1 MSWETLLLKVTSITK
16 SIEKYAFLVIFVNVY
31 MKDGPPCRNMVEL
44 YMARTCRWGILR
56 VIGGDLHL
64 QEADV
69 VITPANNRLSG
80 REGIDAQIH
89 KAAGEELRQFCRDV
103 SVEQRK
109 SNLPP
114 CPVTTNVV
122 SKPYNLE
129 NKFKHIIHVVSPDC
143 RRPNQDESRRQLLP
157 EAYFNLFATLKDM
170 KDVSVVM
177 APPLSMG
184 VFAYPHREGA
194 RLTLETLLG
203 IMDGEEDPGIKEYNI
218 VVKERNFIKNMR
230 TVYRESEDQLPGTD
244 TTMV

>member
-1 MSWETLLLKVTSITK
+1 
-16 SIEKYAFLVIFVNVY
+16 
-31 MKDGPPCRNMVEL
+31 
-44 YMARTCRWGILR
+44 MARTCRWGVVR

-64 QEADV
+64 QEADA

-89 KAAGEELRQFCRDV
+89 KAAGDELREFCRGV

-109 SNLPP
+109 LNLPP

-122 SKPYNLE
+122 SSPYNLKE
-129 NKFKHIIHVVSPDC
+129 RFKHIIHVVSPDC
-143 RRPNQDESRRQLLP
+143 RRPNQDESRRDLLP
-157 EAYFNLFATLKDM
+157 QTYHHLFDTLKGM
-170 KDVSVVM
+170 KGIKVVM

-203 IMDGEEDPGIKEYNI
+203 IMDGDEDPGVKEYNI
-218 VVKERNFIKNMR
+218 VVKEKNFIKNMR
-230 TVYRESEDQLPGTD
+230 TVYRESNDLLPGTD

>member
-1 MSWETLLLKVTSITK
+1 
-16 SIEKYAFLVIFVNVY
+16 
-31 MKDGPPCRNMVEL
+31 MVEL
-44 YMARTCRWGILR
+44 NMARTCRWGVVR
-56 VIGGDLHL
+56 VIGGELHL
-64 QEADV
+64 QEADA

-80 REGIDAQIH
+80 REGLDAQIH
-89 KAAGEELRQFCRDV
+89 KAAGDELRDFCTEVR
-103 SVEQRK
+103 VEQRK
-109 SNLPP
+109 LNLPP

-122 SKPYNLE
+122 SSSFNLKE
-129 NKFKHIIHVVSPDC
+129 RFKHIIHVVSPDC
-143 RRPNQDESRRQLLP
+143 RRPNQDESRRELLP
-157 EAYFNLFATLKDM
+157 QTYHHLFDTLKGM

-230 TVYRESEDQLPGTD
+230 SVYRESNDLLPGND

>member
-1 MSWETLLLKVTSITK
+1 
-16 SIEKYAFLVIFVNVY
+16 
-31 MKDGPPCRNMVEL
+31 MVEL
-44 YMARTCRWGILR
+44 YMARTCRWGVVR
-56 VIGGDLHL
+56 VIGGELHL
-64 QEADV
+64 QEADA

-80 REGIDAQIH
+80 REGLDAQIH
-89 KAAGEELRQFCRDV
+89 KAAGDELRDFCTEVR
-103 SVEQRK
+103 VEQRK
-109 SNLPP
+109 LNLPP

-122 SKPYNLE
+122 SSSFNLKE
-129 NKFKHIIHVVSPDC
+129 RFKHIIHVVSPDC
-143 RRPNQDESRRQLLP
+143 RRPNQDESRRELLP
-157 EAYFNLFATLKDM
+157 QTYHHLFDTLKGM

-230 TVYRESEDQLPGTD
+230 TVYRESNDLLPGND

>member
-1 MSWETLLLKVTSITK
+1 
-16 SIEKYAFLVIFVNVY
+16 
-31 MKDGPPCRNMVEL
+31 
-44 YMARTCRWGILR
+44 MARTCKWGVVR
-56 VIGGDLHL
+56 VIGGELHL

-89 KAAGEELRQFCRDV
+89 KAAGDELRDFCRGV

-109 SNLPP
+109 LNLPP

-122 SKPYNLE
+122 SSPFNLKE
-129 NKFKHIIHVVSPDC
+129 RFKHIIHVVSPDC
-143 RRPNQDESRRQLLP
+143 RRPNQDESRRDLLP
-157 EAYFNLFATLKDM
+157 QTYHHLFDTLKGM
-170 KDVSVVM
+170 KDVKVVM

-230 TVYRESEDQLPGTD
+230 TVYRESNDLLPGSD

>member
-1 MSWETLLLKVTSITK
+1 
-16 SIEKYAFLVIFVNVY
+16 
-31 MKDGPPCRNMVEL
+31 MVEL
-44 YMARTCRWGILR
+44 YMARTCRWGVVR
-56 VIGGDLHL
+56 VIGGELHL
-64 QEADV
+64 QEADA

-80 REGIDAQIH
+80 REGLDAQIH
-89 KAAGEELRQFCRDV
+89 KAAGDELRDFCTEVR
-103 SVEQRK
+103 VEQRK
-109 SNLPP
+109 LNLPP

-122 SKPYNLE
+122 SNSFNLKE
-129 NKFKHIIHVVSPDC
+129 RFKHIIHVVSPDC
-143 RRPNQDESRRQLLP
+143 RRPNQDESRRELLP
-157 EAYFNLFATLKDM
+157 KTYHHLFDTLKGM

-230 TVYRESEDQLPGTD
+230 TVYRESNDLLPGND